1 MSDTEKYLSSKEQ
14 NTSDEGERALDF
26 SPPSFEHVLLS
37 DADKLLQPGELT
49 YEEVTAGGL
58 GR

>member
-1 MSDTEKYLSSKEQ
+1 MSNQKDYLDSKEQ
-14 NTSDEGERALDF
+14 GADESERPLH
-26 SPPSFEHVLLS
+26 SPPPSFEHVLLS
-37 DADKLLQPGELT
+37 DADKLLKPGELS